1 MTQWLSIKKGM
12 KLRVPCQESWVYCTI
27 CSGPCSWPRHLQV
40 SLSIFWYNPIK
51 KGQHASYLFLARLV
65 TMQEQLLVN
74 TSTPVSDQDTIFL
87 YNINTVASRQV
98 RRIKKKTQLHVGD
111 YKLIQY
117 QILQLFYSRQEGELL
132 MRSWE

>member
-1 MTQWLSIKKGM
+1 MPL
-12 KLRVPCQESWVYCTI
+12 I
-27 CSGPCSWPRHLQV
+27 C
-40 SLSIFWYNPIK
+40 
-51 KGQHASYLFLARLV
+51 FLARWV

-117 QILQLFYSRQEGELL
+117 QILQIDITIVL
-132 MRSWE
+132 